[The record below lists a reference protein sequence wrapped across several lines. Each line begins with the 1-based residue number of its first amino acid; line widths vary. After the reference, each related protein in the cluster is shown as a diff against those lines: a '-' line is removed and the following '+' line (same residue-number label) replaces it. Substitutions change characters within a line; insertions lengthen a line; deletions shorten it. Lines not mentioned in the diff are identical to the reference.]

1 MTDDVTD
8 PGSGEAFDV
17 GAYCRQIED
26 HLTRVNGGHLVRIVG
41 PGFDLVRQWAEE
53 RIPLSVVFRGID
65 TRAARH
71 RAGRARRPLR
81 IEFCEAD
88 VRDVFDGW
96 RRAVGVSHGTPPGP
110 DGISVDALEPRRR
123 SLTRHLDRAIDRMS
137 AAAGRLDLPDTFRE
151 TVDHV
156 LQQLVVLRDAAR
168 KARGPARGDLAS
180 KLAAI
185 DRELIDAARTS
196 AAPEVIGALRAEA
209 EQDLAPYRDRL
220 AGEAWQRSI
229 DLTITRLLRDRLGLP
244 TIGDGP

>member
-1 MTDDVTD
+1 VTD
-8 PGSGEAFDV
+8 EVPGTGSGEAFDL

-65 TRAARH
+65 SRAARH
-71 RAGRARRPLR
+71 RTGRARRPLR
-81 IEFCEAD
+81 IEFCEPD

-96 RRAVGVSHGTPPGP
+96 RRAVGVSRGTPADP
-110 DGISVDALEPRRR
+110 DGISVETVEPRRR
-123 SLTRHLDRAIDRMS
+123 SLTRHLDRAIDRMG
-137 AAAGRLDLPDTFRE
+137 AAAGRLDLPDGFRE
-151 TVDHV
+151 TVDRV
-156 LQQLVVLRDAAR
+156 LQQLVALRDAAR
-168 KARGPARGDLAS
+168 KARGPARDDLAA

-185 DRELIDAARTS
+185 DRELIDAARS
-196 AAPEVIGALRAEA
+196 GAAPDVMATLRAEA

-220 AGEAWQRSI
+220 AGDAWQRSI
-229 DLTITRLLRDRLGLP
+229 DLTIARLLRDRFGLP